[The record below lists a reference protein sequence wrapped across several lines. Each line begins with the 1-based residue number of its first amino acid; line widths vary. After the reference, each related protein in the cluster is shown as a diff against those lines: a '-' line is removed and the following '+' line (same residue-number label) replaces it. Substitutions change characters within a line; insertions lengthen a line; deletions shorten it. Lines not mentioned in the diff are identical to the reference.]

1 MRRVDAGIDAAAAAR
16 LARRRAPHGADVYG
30 RNIPRAHGGAPIVFD
45 GGLIE
50 EGEERRIAG
59 RIEGLVALD
68 KLARIFVGG

>member
-1 MRRVDAGIDAAAAAR
+1 M
-16 LARRRAPHGADVYG
+16 
-30 RNIPRAHGGAPIVFD
+30 
-45 GGLIE
+45 IE